1 MKIRKGFTLVEI
13 VVASIILSGSVLAL
27 GAVSTRCLIGT
38 RLNRQYETAVALA
51 DKQLRMI
58 DYMGVEVF
66 NESGQTQGR
75 FEEFEPGYDWEVFTE
90 YREID
95 NLYFVNITVSWVE
108 RNRPR
113 SISIDTMLNGTSTLI
128 VEVVQE

>member
-1 MKIRKGFTLVEI
+1 MRTRKGFTLVEI

-27 GAVSTRCLIGT
+27 GAVSTRCLIET
-38 RLNRQYETAVALA
+38 RLNRQYETAAALA
-51 DKQLRMI
+51 DKQLRMS

-90 YREID
+90 YREIG
-95 NLYFVNITVSWVE
+95 NLYFVNITVEWLE

-113 SISIDTMLNGTSTLI
+113 EISIDTMLNGTSALI
-128 VEVVQE
+128 EE

>member
-1 MKIRKGFTLVEI
+1 MRTRKGFTLVEI

-27 GAVSTRCLIGT
+27 GAVSTRCLIST
-38 RLNRQYETAVALA
+38 RLNRQYETAAALA

-58 DYMGVEVF
+58 DYMGIEVF
-66 NESGQTQGR
+66 VESGQTQGR
-75 FEEFEPGYDWEVFTE
+75 FEEFEPEYSWEVSTE

-95 NLYFVNITVSWVE
+95 SLYFVNITVNWVE

-113 SISIDTMLNGTSTLI
+113 EISIDTMLNGTSALI
-128 VEVVQE
+128 EEEEQE